1 MSDHL
6 AQPRRDVVAPMEN
19 CWRLVGVTG
28 DRSCPELAT
37 FIHCRNCPVLAAA
50 ARRFFD
56 RPAPPGYLESWREIL
71 EQPAV
76 LPDTDAR
83 SVLVFRLGDEWLAL
97 PTATLVEV
105 TPPRP
110 VHGLPHRSATVLEGI
125 VNIRGQLQLCI
136 RLGALL
142 GLNSPVGDASEPT
155 PTARLLV
162 VERMGNIGP
171 ERWVFGV
178 DEVAGVHQVPGA
190 SVRRVPATVSGSGKR
205 ATMSLFAW
213 RDQTVGLLDEER
225 LLDGLRQLV
234 SA

>member
-1 MSDHL
+1 MSDRL

-37 FIHCRNCPVLAAA
+37 FIHCRNCPILAAA

-56 RPAPPGYLESWREIL
+56 RPAPPGYPESWREIL
-71 EQPAV
+71 EQPTV
-76 LPDTDAR
+76 LPDARAR

-105 TPPRP
+105 TSPRP
-110 VHGLPHRSATVLEGI
+110 VHSLPHRSATVLEGI

-142 GLNSPVGDASEPT
+142 GLNSPVAEASEPT

-162 VERMGNIGP
+162 VERQGNMGP

-190 SVRRVPATVSGSGKR
+190 SVRPVPATVSGSGKR
-205 ATMSLFAW
+205 ATMSLFSW
-213 RDQTVGLLDEER
+213 RDRTVGLLDEER